1 MSYSGT
7 TFTKKSE
14 GLGCLLG
21 CYLAILALAVAL
33 IVGHI
38 SNIIQV
44 VIWACGDAPQ
54 FTVYT
59 VTKIVAVFVPV
70 LGSVMGY
77 VGFFK

>member
-7 TFTKKSE
+7 TFTRSSDTP
-14 GLGCLLG
+14 LGCLL
-21 CYLAILALAVAL
+21 AILAVSIAM

-44 VIWACGDAPQ
+44 VIWACGEAPQ

-59 VTKIVAVFVPV
+59 VTKIVAIFVPV